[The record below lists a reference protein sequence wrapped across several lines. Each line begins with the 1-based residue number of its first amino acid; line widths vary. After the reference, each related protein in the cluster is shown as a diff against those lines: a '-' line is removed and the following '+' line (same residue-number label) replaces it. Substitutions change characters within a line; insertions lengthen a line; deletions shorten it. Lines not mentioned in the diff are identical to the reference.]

1 MDDKFSFNDEL
12 GTTGNDNE
20 IKQEKYGSY
29 QNVQNFVYIKIE

>member
-20 IKQEKYGSY
+20 TQQEKYGSY
-29 QNVQNFVYIKIE
+29 QNVLKFVYLKIE